1 MPNELVLA
9 KNIESIVHN
18 VPNRDVVDLQ
28 TSTIIHASD
37 TLIKR
42 LSDIESNNS

>member
-9 KNIESIVHN
+9 KNIVHN

-28 TSTIIHASD
+28 TSTIIFASE

-42 LSDIESNNS
+42 LSDIELNNS